1 MLESIK
7 GLNVVEKK
15 GVPFLQFEI
24 FKNQPVIHGFSTRL
38 GGVSR
43 GEWSSMNISFTR
55 GDNEAD
61 VKENHERLAA
71 AVGYRTEDLVLTQQV
86 HKTDILRVR
95 KEDTG
100 DVYRYPNRRIREI
113 DGLVTDEPGV
123 MLMTFFADCVP
134 LIFYDPIKKAVGNAH
149 SGWRGTVGAMGQKM
163 VERMHEEFGSRPED
177 ILAVIG
183 PSICR
188 NCYEVSD
195 DVIAE
200 FHKAFPW
207 MTGFYEDKGN
217 GHAMLDLWEANRQ
230 ILLHAGCLEEHIQV
244 SGLCTNCHPNLLFS
258 HRYTGGKRGNLCAV
272 IGLQEG

>member
-43 GEWSSMNISFTR
+43 GEWSSMNISFTC

-86 HKTDILRVR
+86 HKTDILRVG

-100 DVYRYPNRRIREI
+100 DVYRYPNQQANHNQLENSQ
-113 DGLVTDEPGV
+113 LT
-123 MLMTFFADCVP
+123 
-134 LIFYDPIKKAVGNAH
+134 
-149 SGWRGTVGAMGQKM
+149 SGKYV
-163 VERMHEEFGSRPED
+163 
-177 ILAVIG
+177 
-183 PSICR
+183 R
-188 NCYEVSD
+188 NRN
-195 DVIAE
+195 
-200 FHKAFPW
+200 HK
-207 MTGFYEDKGN
+207 
-217 GHAMLDLWEANRQ
+217 R
-230 ILLHAGCLEEHIQV
+230 
-244 SGLCTNCHPNLLFS
+244 
-258 HRYTGGKRGNLCAV
+258 RGNHK
-272 IGLQEG
+272 GR

>member
-86 HKTDILRVR
+86 HKTDILRVG

-113 DGLVTDEPGV
+113 DGLLTD
-123 MLMTFFADCVP
+123 
-134 LIFYDPIKKAVGNAH
+134 
-149 SGWRGTVGAMGQKM
+149 
-163 VERMHEEFGSRPED
+163 
-177 ILAVIG
+177 
-183 PSICR
+183 
-188 NCYEVSD
+188 
-195 DVIAE
+195 
-200 FHKAFPW
+200 
-207 MTGFYEDKGN
+207 
-217 GHAMLDLWEANRQ
+217 
-230 ILLHAGCLEEHIQV
+230 
-244 SGLCTNCHPNLLFS
+244 
-258 HRYTGGKRGNLCAV
+258 
-272 IGLQEG
+272 

>member
-43 GEWSSMNISFTR
+43 GEWSSMNISFTC

-86 HKTDILRVR
+86 HKTDILRVG

-134 LIFYDPIKKAVGNAH
+134 LIFYDPV
-149 SGWRGTVGAMGQKM
+149 
-163 VERMHEEFGSRPED
+163 
-177 ILAVIG
+177 
-183 PSICR
+183 C
-188 NCYEVSD
+188 
-195 DVIAE
+195 
-200 FHKAFPW
+200 
-207 MTGFYEDKGN
+207 
-217 GHAMLDLWEANRQ
+217 
-230 ILLHAGCLEEHIQV
+230 
-244 SGLCTNCHPNLLFS
+244 LLF
-258 HRYTGGKRGNLCAV
+258 
-272 IGLQEG
+272 